1 MSTVP
6 TPHAQQARRAG
17 AFVHQT
23 MRDRGIGCM
32 RHDLDAA
39 LVELMP
45 AQLRQVLQAATELA
59 KGADTRESMDL
70 LAALRAVSAHAARAA
85 LAAAGVIY
93 RADVLLA
100 VASAP
105 QTRRTLLRELA
116 RLRRAD
122 LPQPDRDEAAAQLRA
137 MCGPLDNSDLLHER
151 AASET
156 ADPQA
161 QAPEAT
167 DPDAA
172 APHAAAAE
180 RAAPQD
186 GNPPPSAARGQQP
199 SAGAPQRHAEPA
211 EERAPEH
218 AAPGARP
225 AKMPRH
231 QVKVYGRTSA
241 LTWESA
247 PVRAASHEA
256 AQSTVMIEGAAAA
269 GDGTFDWRAKI
280 IFACAQREL
289 PQLLAVL
296 LGWHEAAEFRFH
308 GGKAGKELS
317 LMHQEHGLY
326 VKLREER
333 ETVAVPVTD
342 ADRYA
347 LAMLVLGVMADN
359 DPGRDRHTVLAVC
372 RDVMA
377 PAARPRESVAE
388 KVVRL

>member
-1 MSTVP
+1 MSTAP
-6 TPHAQQARRAG
+6 TPHPQQARRA
-17 AFVHQT
+17 AAVVHPP
-23 MRDRGIGCM
+23 MRERGIVCM

-45 AQLRQVLQAATELA
+45 AQLRQVFQAATELA
-59 KGADTRESMDL
+59 KGADTREAMEL

-105 QTRRTLLRELA
+105 QTGRTLLRELA

-137 MCGPLDNSDLLHER
+137 MCGPLDSSDLLHER
-151 AASET
+151 AAPQA

-161 QAPEAT
+161 HAPEAT
-167 DPDAA
+167 DPEAAEPRAA
-172 APHAAAAE
+172 APE
-180 RAAPQD
+180 RAAQE
-186 GNPPPSAARGQQP
+186 GNPPPSAAPGQQP
-199 SAGAPQRHAEPA
+199 SAGAPQRRAEGADESAP
-211 EERAPEH
+211 ERA
-218 AAPGARP
+218 APDARP
-225 AKMPRH
+225 AKRPRQ
-231 QVKVYGRTSA
+231 QVKVYGRTGA

-247 PVRAASHEA
+247 PVRAARDEA

-269 GDGTFDWRAKI
+269 GDGTFDWRGKI

-296 LGWHEAAEFRFH
+296 LGWHDAAAFRFH

-359 DPGRDRHTVLAVC
+359 DPGRDRHSVLAVC

-377 PAARPRESVAE
+377 PAARPRGSVVESPVE
-388 KVVRL
+388 S

>member
-1 MSTVP
+1 MSTAP

-23 MRDRGIGCM
+23 MRERGIVCM

-45 AQLRQVLQAATELA
+45 VQLQQVVQAATELA
-59 KGADTRESMDL
+59 KGADTREAMEL

-105 QTRRTLLRELA
+105 QTGRTLLRELA

-122 LPQPDRDEAAAQLRA
+122 LPQPDRDEAALQLRA
-137 MCGPLDNSDLLHER
+137 MCGPLDGSGLLHGRAAPMAADTQVQAPETTDPVAAEAHAAWPER
-151 AASET
+151 AAS
-156 ADPQA
+156 
-161 QAPEAT
+161 
-167 DPDAA
+167 
-172 APHAAAAE
+172 
-180 RAAPQD
+180 QD
-186 GNPPPSAARGQQP
+186 GSPPPSAARDQQP
-199 SAGAPQRHAEPA
+199 SAGAPQRRAEGA
-211 EERAPEH
+211 EESAPER
-218 AAPGARP
+218 AAPDARP
-225 AKMPRH
+225 AKRPRQ
-231 QVKVYGRTSA
+231 QVKVYGSTGA
-241 LTWESA
+241 FTWESA

-280 IFACAQREL
+280 IFACARREL

-296 LGWHEAAEFRFH
+296 LGWRDAAAFRFH

-317 LMHQEHGLY
+317 LTHQEHGLY
-326 VKLREER
+326 VKLREGR

-342 ADRYA
+342 ADRYE

-359 DPGRDRHTVLAVC
+359 DPGRDRHSVLAVC

-377 PAARPRESVAE
+377 PAARPPASVRENLARS
-388 KVVRL
+388 

>member
-1 MSTVP
+1 MSTAP
-6 TPHAQQARRAG
+6 TPHAQQARRAA

-23 MRDRGIGCM
+23 MRERGIVCM
-32 RHDLDAA
+32 RHDLDVA

-45 AQLRQVLQAATELA
+45 AQLRQVFQAATELA
-59 KGADTRESMDL
+59 KGADTREAMEL

-105 QTRRTLLRELA
+105 QTGRTFLRELA

-122 LPQPDRDEAAAQLRA
+122 LPQPDRDEAAVQLRA
-137 MCGPLDNSDLLHER
+137 MCGPLDSSDLLHER
-151 AASET
+151 AA
-156 ADPQA
+156 PQA
-161 QAPEAT
+161 ADLRASASDAT
-167 DPDAA
+167 DPEAAEPRAA
-172 APHAAAAE
+172 APERASPQEGNPPVRAERGQPPAAGASQRRAEGAEESAPE
-180 RAAPQD
+180 RAAPD
-186 GNPPPSAARGQQP
+186 
-199 SAGAPQRHAEPA
+199 
-211 EERAPEH
+211 
-218 AAPGARP
+218 ARP
-225 AKMPRH
+225 AKRPRQ
-231 QVKVYGRTSA
+231 QVKVYGRTGA

-247 PVRAASHEA
+247 PVRAARDEA

-296 LGWHEAAEFRFH
+296 LGWHDAAEFRFH

-359 DPGRDRHTVLAVC
+359 DPGRDRQSVLAVC

-377 PAARPRESVAE
+377 PAARPRGGVAE
-388 KVVRL
+388 NLVRS